1 MNENKIIPIEI
12 PDLHITIQTLVLSGL
27 RSYELKFEKFSVET
41 LPSTL
46 LQYLYLHATGEAD
59 KFCLLFVPFNKL
71 SIVDVMTFTSPPNL
85 TVSEEQQIKVVKEKY
100 GEIIV
105 NLPSKVVF
113 I

>member
-12 PDLHITIQTLVLSGL
+12 PKLYITMKTLVLSGL
-27 RSYELKFEKFSVET
+27 RSYKFKFEDFSVET

-46 LQYLYLHATGEAD
+46 LQYLYLHAIGEAD
-59 KFCLLFVPFNKL
+59 KFCLQFLPFNKL
-71 SIVDVMTFTSPPNL
+71 AIVDVVKFTSPPNI

-100 GEIIV
+100 GEIV

>member
-27 RSYELKFEKFSVET
+27 RSYELKSENFSVEK

-59 KFCLLFVPFNKL
+59 KFCLQFLPYNKL
-71 SIVDVMTFTSPPNL
+71 AIVDVMKFTSPPNI
-85 TVSEEQQIKVVKEKY
+85 TVSEEEQIKVVKEKY
-100 GEIIV
+100 GEIV
-105 NLPSKVVF
+105 NLPSKVIF
-113 I
+113 K